1 MSKYHNTQTL
11 EILSI
16 FGIFILSSFFILFL
30 LLPLILAKIVLIVS
44 DEEYKV
50 NSATNI
56 VVGFD
61 IKLSVC
67 SMLST
72 MSMHL

>member
-30 LLPLILAKIVLIVS
+30 LLPLILARIVLIVS

-72 MSMHL
+72 MSTHL